1 MLDNSEEW
9 QKYLDTLSFENRA
22 IEIKNKI
29 LDGLEDETSK
39 QCFQDCFEYVLNLY
53 KQNKPLE
60 ANLFRIHLEDIKGY
74 KNIKLEEFIRIILL
88 LSYCGFNISE
98 N

>member
-1 MLDNSEEW
+1 MQNSEEW
-9 QKYLDTLSFENRA
+9 QNYLDTLSFDDRC

-29 LDGLEDETSK
+29 LLGLEDNQSK
-39 QCFQDCFEYVLNLY
+39 QFFIDSFDYVYNLY

-60 ANLFRIHLEDIKGY
+60 ANLFRIYLEDIKGY
-74 KNIKLEEFIRIILL
+74 KNIKLEEFIRIIVL
-88 LSYCGFNISE
+88 LSYCGFIISE